1 MYMDITKD
9 KISNIPD
16 TNDSS
21 IYNILD
27 NPIPIVVLVAVVF
40 FYMVFFYT
48 LKSSSTSIDSSSM
61 TSFLEIIFG
70 IIFIILVF
78 VNATLYY
85 FNVDVTATF
94 SKLFTKM
101 PKVSLNLNNKNNDE
115 QDGSF
120 MKDIKNL
127 ENEIEEYAST
137 NPETNNNSSN
147 GKDNNGDGDDNGDGD
162 NSDGGEFSDKEVFH
176 IPGAY
181 YTYDDSKAICKAYG
195 GKLASYNQLEEV
207 YKNGGEW
214 CSYGWSKDQQIL
226 YPTQKKT
233 YNKLQKIPGH
243 EHDCGRQ
250 GINGGYVANKNA
262 RFGVNCY
269 GVKPE
274 IKKQEKK
281 LMKKRKFYPVNPE
294 QIREKR
300 LVDHWRKQLP
310 SILISPYNKDEWN
323 K

>member
-1 MYMDITKD
+1 
-9 KISNIPD
+9 
-16 TNDSS
+16 
-21 IYNILD
+21 
-27 NPIPIVVLVAVVF
+27 
-40 FYMVFFYT
+40 
-48 LKSSSTSIDSSSM
+48 M

-115 QDGSF
+115 QGGSF

-137 NPETNNNSSN
+137 NPETNNDDS
-147 GKDNNGDGDDNGDGD
+147 GDGDDNGGEGD
-162 NSDGGEFSDKEVFH
+162 DSGGGEFSEKEVFH

-250 GINGGYVANKNA
+250 GINGGYVSNKKA

-274 IKKQEKK
+274 MKEQEKK

>member
-48 LKSSSTSIDSSSM
+48 LKSSSTSIDSSSI

-85 FNVDVTATF
+85 FNVDVSATF

-120 MKDIKNL
+120 MKDIKNI

-137 NPETNNNSSN
+137 NPETNNDDS
-147 GKDNNGDGDDNGDGD
+147 GDGDDSGGDD
-162 NSDGGEFSDKEVFH
+162 IESELSDKEVFH

-233 YNKLQKIPGH
+233 YKKLQKIPGH

-250 GINGGYVANKNA
+250 GINGGYVSNKKA

-274 IKKQEKK
+274 MKNQEKK